1 VGYQFVHGLNLPV
14 YYSINGVPNGTAPD
28 GVQLFTPADPNFGF
42 ALEVTPTGYSTYNGG
57 TLSVRKAFARHY
69 SILANYTYSKSIDI
83 ATDVQL
89 TDTPMDY
96 LDPRLDRGPSDN
108 DVRHRFVL
116 ALMGESPKSWNR
128 ALRNFK
134 VSMLNTL
141 QSPRYYTIFAGFD
154 VNGDGF
160 PFSDRVGNIGR
171 NTYRGDSSY
180 DTDIRLQRVFS
191 ITERL
196 KAEAS
201 AEIFNLLN
209 RPNVNGIDTVYGA
222 ADFLGPIPRKFGDGV
237 SSPANPTF
245 GTPNYVAPARQAQLA
260 VRLNF

>member
-1 VGYQFVHGLNLPV
+1 V
-14 YYSINGVPNGTAPD
+14 YYSINGVPNGTLAD
-28 GVQLFTPADPNFGF
+28 GVQDFRPADPGFGF
-42 ALEVTPTGYSTYNGG
+42 TLEASPTGYSIYHGG
-57 TLSVRKAFARHY
+57 ILSVRKAFASHY

-83 ATDVQL
+83 STDVQL
-89 TDTPMDY
+89 TDSPMDY
-96 LDPRLDRGPSDN
+96 LHPGLDRALSDN
-108 DVRHRFVL
+108 DMRHHFVL
-116 ALMGESPKSWNR
+116 TLMGESPSTWNP

-141 QSPRYYTIFAGFD
+141 ESPRYYTIFAGFD

-160 PFSDRVGNIGR
+160 PFSDRVGDIGR

-180 DTDIRLQRVFS
+180 TTDMRLQRVFNLG
-191 ITERL
+191 ERV
-196 KAEAS
+196 KAEVS
-201 AEIFNLLN
+201 AEVFNLFN

-222 ADFLGPIPRKFGDGV
+222 ATFAGPIPQKFEDGI

-245 GTPNYVAPARQAQLA
+245 GTPNYVAPARQFQLA